1 MKTLNKSLACFAIVA
16 ICGVATAQT
25 APDRI
30 TVPFSDPSRPGVLHV
45 RLLSGSITVKG
56 ADVKDVIIE
65 TRTHGARPGRDD
77 PEEAAG
83 LRRLPQQASISVEE
97 QNNRMEVRSPNGMRA
112 FNLDIQVPRRTN
124 LDLSTVNMGNVHVEG
139 VEGELE
145 IGNVNGSITLS
156 GVSGAVVAHT
166 VNGKVLATLSSVTP
180 QKPMAFTSL
189 NGVVDVT
196 LPAATKGNLKLRS
209 DNGDVFTDFDLRI
222 LPQTAAPIVEDTRR
236 ADGRYRVEV
245 NKLIYGALNDGGP
258 EIEMR
263 TFNGNIYVRKGK

>member
-1 MKTLNKSLACFAIVA
+1 MKMLDKSFACVAIVA

-25 APDRI
+25 DVDRT
-30 TVPFSDPSRPGVLHV
+30 TVPFSDPSSPGLLHV
-45 RLLSGSITVKG
+45 RLMTGSITVKG
-56 ADVKDVIIE
+56 SDVKDVIIE
-65 TRTHGARPGRDD
+65 TQANGHRTKRDD

-83 LRRLPQQASISVEE
+83 LRRLTQQPSISVEE
-97 QNNRMEVRSPNGMRA
+97 QNNRMEIRSPSINRA
-112 FNLDIQVPRRTN
+112 FSVDIQVPRRTN
-124 LDLSTVNMGNVHVEG
+124 LELSTVNFGNILVEG

-145 IGNVNGSITLS
+145 IGNVNGSITLN
-156 GVSGAVVAHT
+156 GVSGTVVAHT

-189 NGVVDVT
+189 NGTVDVT
-196 LPAATKGNLKLRS
+196 LPATTRCNLKLRS

-222 LPQTAAPIVEDTRR
+222 LPGTTAPLVEDTRR